1 MTHHTHRFAMLFAAA
16 LAAALLA
23 APAAHAFTF
32 ERNASGDSGAS
43 LNYTDPITNL
53 APKQD
58 DATRSDGNANVYQ
71 NGSFSM
77 QMRQFN
83 GSSGSFDQRYNG
95 SNLLD
100 PFAREGR

>member
-1 MTHHTHRFAMLFAAA
+1 MTHHTHRFAMLLAAAFAAA
-16 LAAALLA
+16 VLA

-32 ERNASGDSGAS
+32 ERNAAGDSGAS

-58 DATRSDGNANVYQ
+58 DATRSGDNANLYQ
-71 NGSFSM
+71 NGGFSV

-83 GSSGSFDQRYNG
+83 GSGSFDQRYNG

>member
-1 MTHHTHRFAMLFAAA
+1 MTHHPHRFAMLLAAA
-16 LAAALLA
+16 LAAAAFA

-43 LNYTDPITNL
+43 LNYSDPITNL

-58 DATRSDGNANVYQ
+58 DGTRSDGNANLYQ
-71 NGSFSM
+71 NGGFSV

-83 GSSGSFDQRYNG
+83 GSGSFDQRYNG

-100 PFAREGR
+100 PFSREGR